1 MSKQILNTQQ
11 LTEKLMRELNLQ
23 DRASLILKVIDA
35 VHENDALLAVLV
47 SRDDRFAEMDA
58 QSTAKALAE
67 AIRGL
72 KHNKEVKSST

>member
-1 MSKQILNTQQ
+1 VPKQVLNTEQ

-23 DRASLILKVIDA
+23 DRASLILQVIDA

-47 SRDDRFAEMDA
+47 SQDDRFAEMTA
-58 QSTAKALAE
+58 QSTAHALAE

-72 KHNKEVKSST
+72 KYKK